1 MARVVCTL
9 VANGWIRGVLYSRM
23 ALDLVMCW
31 RIRVKVDICRLESY
45 VCGVV
50 RDPQLGII
58 GLNHRC
64 SSVKETRS
72 PDLHRS

>member
-9 VANGWIRGVLYSRM
+9 VAKGWIGGILYSRVG
-23 ALDLVMCW
+23 LDPVKFW
-31 RIRVKVDICRLESY
+31 KIRVNVDLCRLESY
-45 VCGVV
+45 ISRVV

-64 SSVKETRS
+64 SSVMETRFS
-72 PDLHRS
+72 VHRRS

>member
-1 MARVVCTL
+1 MRV
-9 VANGWIRGVLYSRM
+9 G
-23 ALDLVMCW
+23 
-31 RIRVKVDICRLESY
+31 ICKIWFYICCED
-45 VCGVV
+45 

-58 GLNHRC
+58 GLNRHC